1 MSSLARGGG
10 DGGGGGDDVGGSG
23 MNSFPRSRHSSSKN
37 GSDDGS
43 EYGSLGRTRS
53 GGGDASNSNG
63 GLPTRLPS
71 TASQLSSEAV
81 RMRLYGA
88 PPNSSTDGGVAG
100 SRIRIKVG
108 ICQRGAKCSS
118 WFTDHRATFAPYLE
132 IHSFAA
138 VSRIPIFVAMASLR
152 ADPIF
157 AFFAPLISAH
167 SIHVTAISGLVAFS
181 FISVSFP
188 FYPCRRPPPPLPTGP
203 RQRCSP
209 LTRGRGS
216 TR

>member
-1 MSSLARGGG
+1 MEAEATAAGDRASSSFAASRPRRPVFVSSLARGGG
-10 DGGGGGDDVGGSG
+10 GGGGGDDDVGGSG

-71 TASQLSSEAV
+71 TASQSSSEAL

-88 PPNSSTDGGVAG
+88 TPNSSTDGGVAG

-118 WFTDHRATFAPYLE
+118 WFTDHRATLAPYLE
-132 IHSFAA
+132 IHLCS
-138 VSRIPIFVAMASLR
+138 SVAHPYFR
-152 ADPIF
+152 R
-157 AFFAPLISAH
+157 H
-167 SIHVTAISGLVAFS
+167 G
-181 FISVSFP
+181 FP
-188 FYPCRRPPPPLPTGP
+188 P
-203 RQRCSP
+203 S
-209 LTRGRGS
+209 
-216 TR
+216 